1 MEINTQI
8 NTQIQN
14 KIKHNEIL
22 DFLLQQSPENI
33 EQAVQEKRIK
43 YKEILSFLP
52 DLWEKEYNK
61 FEQLIIFYK
70 KKENHVFFDRSFST
84 LYSKALNNSLEN
96 LNQLIK
102 LGIPI
107 NETTLFPQM
116 LYLTNSKKTYTIKTE
131 IINLAINIYQE
142 NKLNRRNIIKA
153 LEQYNSNIIYRLS
166 HDDQFDTY
174 LENIYK
180 GFKPQNPFKLD
191 FIVIKTH
198 LDILKTS
205 ATNSEKMNEQSF
217 HFIVKKIKGII
228 NSEDF
233 NELTEQQIQKLASKN
248 ETFRNIFNT
257 IELKEKLDNH
267 LNENQSNNKKPKI

>member
-1 MEINTQI
+1 MEI

-14 KIKHNEIL
+14 KIKGNEIL
-22 DFLLQQSPENI
+22 DFLSHHTPEDI
-33 EQAVQEKRIK
+33 EKAIQEKRIK

-52 DLWEKEYNK
+52 DLWEKEYDK
-61 FEQLIIFYK
+61 FAQLIKYYK
-70 KKENHVFFDRSFST
+70 GKEHTIFFDRSFST
-84 LYSKALNNSLEN
+84 VYSKALNKSLKK
-96 LNQLIK
+96 LNQLIE
-102 LGIPI
+102 LGVPI
-107 NETTLFPQM
+107 NETTLFAQM
-116 LYLTNSKKTYTIKTE
+116 LYSTNYKKTYDEKIE
-131 IINLAINIYQE
+131 IIDLAMNIYQE

-153 LEQYNSNIIYRLS
+153 LETYNSNIIYRLN

-180 GFKPQNPFKLD
+180 SFKPQNPFKLD

-233 NELTEQQIQKLASKN
+233 NELTEQQIQKLSSKN

-267 LNENQSNNKKPKI
+267 LNENQSSNKKAKI